1 MLLAPAVDEPR
12 GSFID
17 SCLMIPEKVRKVL
30 DASGLTVREFE
41 PGSTA
46 TSVLAAQ
53 QLGVAVGQI
62 AKSLLFVGKDGK
74 FFMVVCPGDR
84 RLSNA
89 KLKTVTG
96 VKSRMASVEEAL
108 AATGFG
114 AGGVCPFGI
123 DGHVAVYIDRSL
135 SEYETIYPAAGTDS
149 SGVPMTFD
157 RLVAITGGTV
167 GDFLAEAAGEQ
178 EKQ

>member
-1 MLLAPAVDEPR
+1 
-12 GSFID
+12 
-17 SCLMIPEKVRKVL
+17 MIPEKVSRILEKH
-30 DASGLTVREFE
+30 GLGATEFA

-62 AKSLLFVGKDGK
+62 AKSLLFSGKDGR

-84 RLSNA
+84 RLSSS
-89 KLKTVTG
+89 KLKAVTG
-96 VKSRMASVEEAL
+96 VKSRMATTEEAL

-114 AGGVCPFGI
+114 PGGVCPFGI
-123 DGHVAVYIDRSL
+123 DASIAIFIDKSL
-135 SEYETIYPAAGTDS
+135 SEHATIYPAAGTDS

-157 RLVAITGGTV
+157 RLVAITGGAV
-167 GDFLAEAAGEQ
+167 GDFLAENAEA
-178 EKQ
+178 

>member
-1 MLLAPAVDEPR
+1 
-12 GSFID
+12 
-17 SCLMIPEKVRKVL
+17 MIPEKVSRVL
-30 DASGLTVREFE
+30 EAHGLAAREFA

-62 AKSLLFVGKDGK
+62 AKSLLFSGKDGR

-89 KLKTVTG
+89 KMKAATG
-96 VKSRMASVEEAL
+96 VKSRMATAEEAL
-108 AATGFG
+108 GATGFG
-114 AGGVCPFGI
+114 PGGVCPFGI
-123 DGHVAVYIDRSL
+123 GSGIAVFIDRSL
-135 SEYETIYPAAGTDS
+135 SEYEAIYPAAGPDS

-157 RLVAITGGTV
+157 GLVAITGGTV
-167 GDFLAEAAGEQ
+167 GDFLAESADS
-178 EKQ
+178 